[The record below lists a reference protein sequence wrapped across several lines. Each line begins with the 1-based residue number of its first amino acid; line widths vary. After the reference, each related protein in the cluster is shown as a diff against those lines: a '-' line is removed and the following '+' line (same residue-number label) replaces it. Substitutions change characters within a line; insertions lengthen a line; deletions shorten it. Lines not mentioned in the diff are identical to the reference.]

1 MATMKK
7 SLLPLICRIAVPLC
21 MLFLPSFCAGLLT
34 GQPAAGWNPV
44 ATAMLWTVSVPEF
57 FAYSPAYCC
66 GALFSLAL
74 CLYWFERFPGFFY
87 GMLLF
92 FASLMAGPTWTVI
105 VRGWHYLS

>member
-1 MATMKK
+1 MKNS
-7 SLLPLICRIAVPLC
+7 SLILICRIAVPLC
-21 MLFLPSFCAGLLT
+21 MLFLPSFCANLLA
-34 GQPAAGWNPV
+34 GPAAAVWNPV
-44 ATAMLWTVSVPEF
+44 AVAMLWTVSVPEF
-57 FAYSPAYCC
+57 FAYSPAYCG

-74 CLYWFERFPGFFY
+74 CLYWFERFPCFFY